1 MNEGQDDLIDMTA
14 TLKFKGKWWLPDNET
29 DKVSGTLYFTPGEAI
44 RLELIGNFENGS
56 KNALEEIMNVH
67 RVDTIWGQ
75 IQNGKDVT
83 LFDSG
88 CSINRFFKADYSVAI
103 YSARYIV
110 IGTHLNSLDEKCFFK
125 AVVDIPELS
134 YWKYPDTLIMGIQE
148 DSEGKQVISVSTRV
162 ITKEERTKNKVRIG
176 SGYTFTLDPNRSFN
190 GSDLFFEP
198 SFKQFTNLCIEKT
211 GGASFRSFYNKVVEY
226 EGFLSLA
233 MLREVAYKEL
243 SLFSLDV
250 KEQVVGKTIYKPI
263 IVDSVVH
270 PAPSE
275 KKIETHKFLFNY
287 KDIEADYKAVIKK
300 WFARDP
306 KFDAIRTHFLDSI
319 DYHGHFSYMN
329 FLVIVQAIEGY
340 SRRYMKE
347 MANTRRLANGNNRTK
362 MRDYLEAVI
371 FNQKDIR
378 RVNQKIDISATIQSR
393 DYYSHLLDEKKKKKL
408 DGVELYNLTSQ
419 LRRILTCCIL
429 THLGFS
435 NTDID
440 KFTSETNNS
449 MFTE

>member
-1 MNEGQDDLIDMTA
+1 MKAEQDNLIDMAVTQE
-14 TLKFKGKWWLPDNET
+14 FKGKWWLPDNET
-29 DKVSGTLYFTPGEAI
+29 DKVSGILYFTPGEAI

-56 KNALEEIMNVH
+56 QSAFEEMINIQ

-75 IQNGKDVT
+75 IQNGGNVT

-88 CSINRFFKADYSVAI
+88 CSINRFFKADYPVAI
-103 YSARYIV
+103 YRARYIV

-125 AVVDIPELS
+125 AVADIPELS
-134 YWKYPDTLIMGIQE
+134 YWKYPDTLIIGIKE
-148 DSEGKQVISVSTRV
+148 DSERKQIISVSTRAV
-162 ITKEERTKNKVRIG
+162 TKGERTKNRVRIG
-176 SGYTFTLDPNRSFN
+176 SGYTFALDPNRSFN
-190 GSDLFFEP
+190 SSNLLFEP
-198 SFKQFTNLCIEKT
+198 SFKQFTNLCVEKT
-211 GGASFRSFYNKVVEY
+211 DGASFKSFYNKVVKY
-226 EGFLSLA
+226 EKFLSLA
-233 MLREVAYKEL
+233 MLREVSYKEL
-243 SLFSLDV
+243 SLFSRNV
-250 KEQVVGKTIYKPI
+250 KEQVGDKTIYKPI

-275 KKIETHKFLFNY
+275 KKIEIHNSLFNY
-287 KDIEADYKAVIKK
+287 DNIEANYKAVIKK

-306 KFDAIRTHFLDSI
+306 KFDAIRGHFLDAI

-347 MANTRRLANGNNRTK
+347 EANTRRLANGNNRTK

-371 FNQKDIR
+371 FSQKGIK
-378 RVNQKIDISATIQSR
+378 RVNQKIDISAIIQSR

-419 LRRILTCCIL
+419 LRRILICCVL
-429 THLGFS
+429 TYLGFS

>member
-1 MNEGQDDLIDMTA
+1 MNEEQDDLIDMTA
-14 TLKFKGKWWLPDNET
+14 TQEFKGKWWLPGNET

-56 KNALEEIMNVH
+56 KNALEEIMSVH

-211 GGASFRSFYNKVVEY
+211 GGASFRSFYNKVVGY
-226 EGFLSLA
+226 EKFLSLA
-233 MLREVAYKEL
+233 MLREVSYKEL

-250 KEQVVGKTIYKPI
+250 KEQMGGKTIYRPI

-275 KKIETHKFLFNY
+275 KKIEAHNFLFNY
-287 KDIEADYKAVIKK
+287 NDIETNYKAVIRK
-300 WFARDP
+300 WFARDS

-319 DYHGHFSYMN
+319 DYHGHFSYMS

-378 RVNQKIDISATIQSR
+378 RVNQRIDISAIIQSR

-419 LRRILTCCIL
+419 LRRVLTCCIL
-429 THLGFS
+429 TYLGFS